1 MKLIFFFARRPAGGF
16 YNTAK
21 KKRKTSYYTISF
33 FVKSLSRL
41 IILMRIIV
49 RHIKGTHRDMLHLLR
64 PSVRNRRFQTNRR
77 LDDLYQKASSFSFTF
92 LLFSFACFLHHFL
105 FFLAPPPRL
114 LLPPAPPV
122 PTTKRKKIKHFI
134 NRAFYYGKK
143 EKDMERMERKKME
156 TGLQKKTKCQLSF
169 ALPPLQESVLIK
181 VFQQVWLDHTN
192 GRTLL

>member
-49 RHIKGTHRDMLHLLR
+49 RHIKGTHRDMLHL

>member
-1 MKLIFFFARRPAGGF
+1 MKILFFFARRPAGGF

-143 EKDMERMERKKME
+143 EKDMERMERKKNGDGF
-156 TGLQKKTKCQLSF
+156 TKKNQVSTLFRPASF
-169 ALPPLQESVLIK
+169 TRECI
-181 VFQQVWLDHTN
+181 N
-192 GRTLL
+192 